1 LPTPTKT
8 GFSFVGWN
16 TMANGSGTTYNDNT
30 IYQQAGDITLYAI
43 WSNTSYT
50 LTYGADTGGTI
61 SGSSSQTVLYGQ
73 DGTAVEAVPSPDY
86 VFDKWSD
93 NSTDNPRQDTNVT
106 HNISVTAHFIYN
118 PFTCGNSQVTDSDG
132 NIYDTVQIGNQCW
145 FKENL
150 KTTKYRDGVPINN
163 ITYAYTWIQYN
174 DAGYVWYNNNSANKD
189 IYGALYNRK
198 AVSNPDHALCP
209 AGWHVPSIYEFITL
223 RDYIGLTN
231 ANALKATGTAYWD
244 NNTGATN
251 SSGFSARGAG
261 RRNGND
267 EDAPFESLRQYT
279 AFWTSTEGMP
289 EEGMPTAHALYLT
302 STSTTINI
310 TLSSYSWN
318 DSIHYQT
325 PSNDLGII
333 SASGLSVRC
342 IKD

>member
-1 LPTPTKT
+1 
-8 GFSFVGWN
+8 
-16 TMANGSGTTYNDNT
+16 M
-30 IYQQAGDITLYAI
+30 
-43 WSNTSYT
+43 
-50 LTYGADTGGTI
+50 
-61 SGSSSQTVLYGQ
+61 
-73 DGTAVEAVPSPDY
+73 
-86 VFDKWSD
+86 
-93 NSTDNPRQDTNVT
+93 
-106 HNISVTAHFIYN
+106 
-118 PFTCGNSQVTDSDG
+118 
-132 NIYDTVQIGNQCW
+132 
-145 FKENL
+145 
-150 KTTKYRDGVPINN
+150 
-163 ITYAYTWIQYN
+163 
-174 DAGYVWYNNNSANKD
+174 
-189 IYGALYNRK
+189 
-198 AVSNPDHALCP
+198 
-209 AGWHVPSIYEFITL
+209 PSIYEFITL